1 MTAAQPWQG
10 DACSLVNA
18 YRSGSHHPTDELQ
31 AVRDAIESSG
41 LNAFSYL
48 EAEQAS
54 TEATRADVSL
64 PFGGVPMGVKEL
76 DRVQGWPYTD
86 ASVPLS
92 DRISDVSST
101 QVDRLRA
108 SGAVLVGLTT
118 ASEFGG
124 VNLTRTKLNGAT
136 LNPWNT
142 ERTPGGSSGGS
153 AAAVAGG
160 VVTLAT
166 AGDGGGSI
174 RIPAGFC
181 GLVGLKCTYGRIPK
195 GPSAPMG
202 NFTAVKGCVSR
213 SVRDTAR
220 WLDVT
225 NGHDAHDMFSLPRV
239 DGWERNLGTYTD
251 DLAGLRAAIVMD
263 FGGAYVAPAAEA
275 QIRLAADEVASG
287 LGMRVVDVDAT
298 LPSMGMAW
306 SLSGLIDIY
315 AELGE
320 RWPACADDL
329 TPEIR
334 YGLQWADGKYT
345 MASRIQMEQRRV
357 ALNNAMAKLFSE
369 VDVILTASNP
379 DVAFG
384 SNGPLP
390 TAFGGKEVGGWNN
403 GRLTAPSNLYGNPAI
418 AIPAGTVDGLPV
430 SLQAIAAHHR
440 EALLLDIALH
450 VERTMPW
457 ALTAPPNVPRT
468 GLDGLIN
475 QRGV

>member
-1 MTAAQPWQG
+1 MF
-10 DACSLVNA
+10 
-18 YRSGSHHPTDELQ
+18 
-31 AVRDAIESSG
+31 DAIEASD

-48 EAEQAS
+48 AREQATTEAE
-54 TEATRADVSL
+54 RADVAL

-76 DRVQGWPYTD
+76 DQVAGWPYTE
-86 ASVPLS
+86 ASLPLA
-92 DRISDVSST
+92 DRVANASST
-101 QVDRLRA
+101 QVDRLRG
-108 SGAVLVGLTT
+108 SGAVMVGLTT

-124 VNLTRTKLNGAT
+124 VNLTRTVLNGAT
-136 LNPWNT
+136 LNPWNK

-160 VVTLAT
+160 ILTLAT

-239 DGWERNLGTYTD
+239 DGWERGLGSFTD
-251 DLAGLRAAIVMD
+251 DLRGRRVALLMD
-263 FGGAYVAPAAEA
+263 FGGAYVAPDAES
-275 QIRLAADEVASG
+275 QIRTVADAVIKDLG
-287 LGMRVVDVDAT
+287 LHRVDIDAT

-315 AELGE
+315 AELGD

-329 TPEIR
+329 TPEIK

-345 MASRIQMEQRRV
+345 MDSRIKMEQRRV
-357 ALNNAMAKLFSE
+357 ALNDAMANLFSQ
-369 VDVILTASNP
+369 VDLILTASNP
-379 DVAFG
+379 DVAF
-384 SNGPLP
+384 NATGPLP
-390 TAFGGKEVGGWNN
+390 SVFGGKEVGGWNN
-403 GRLTAPSNLYGNPAI
+403 GRLTAPSNLHGNPAI
-418 AIPAGTVDGLPV
+418 AIPAGNVGGLPV

-440 EALLLDIALH
+440 EAWLLDVALH

-457 ALTAPPNVPRT
+457 ALVAP
-468 GLDGLIN
+468 
-475 QRGV
+475 